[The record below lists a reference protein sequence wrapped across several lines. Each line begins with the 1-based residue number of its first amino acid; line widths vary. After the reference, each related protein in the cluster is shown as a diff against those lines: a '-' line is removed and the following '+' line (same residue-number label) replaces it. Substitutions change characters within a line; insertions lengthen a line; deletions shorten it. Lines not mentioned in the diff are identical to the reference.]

1 MRYIDWEE
9 VFLKILMGLIILIC
23 LAFPVILIVDGA
35 QHYTKSEQ
43 VIIEVENKDTDIRYW
58 TTYVK
63 SGKVNVPIQ
72 HSEKEYFIYWE
83 DKKVEVSSAVYQNT
97 NIGDRLIV
105 NKVYKIKKDTEEI
118 VEIYY
123 EYAGN

>member
-9 VFLKILMGLIILIC
+9 VFLKILMGLIIVVC
-23 LAFPVILIVDGA
+23 LALPVALVVDWT
-35 QHYTKSEQ
+35 QHYTISEQ

>member
-9 VFLKILMGLIILIC
+9 VFLKILMGLIIVVC
-23 LAFPVILIVDGA
+23 LALPVVLVVDWT

>member
-9 VFLKILMGLIILIC
+9 VFLKILMGLIIVVC
-23 LAFPVILIVDGA
+23 LALPVALVVDWI

>member
-9 VFLKILMGLIILIC
+9 VFLKILMGLIIVVC
-23 LAFPVILIVDGA
+23 LALPVALVVDWT

-43 VIIEVENKDTDIRYW
+43 VTIEVENKDTDIRYW

>member
-9 VFLKILMGLIILIC
+9 VFLKILMGLIIVVC
-23 LAFPVILIVDGA
+23 LAFPVALVVDWT